1 MRSPGHGAATVAAHV
16 PELFLAR
23 DACTGQAVS
32 RGAEDPAGP
41 GVYHGA
47 IRVLSKR
54 KRVTPDPIADTA
66 APLSS
71 QIARRRTFAIISHPD
86 AGKTTLTE
94 KLLLYGGAIHLAG
107 SVKARRAAR
116 HATSDWM
123 ELEQERGISI
133 TSSVLQF
140 DWEGHRLNLLDTP
153 GHQDFSEDTYRTLI
167 AADSAV
173 MLLDNRKGVEEQTR
187 KLFAVCQRRRTPM
200 FVFVNKCD
208 RPGEPPL
215 KLLDDV
221 ASELGLPCYPVTWP
235 IERDGRFAGVYDRIT
250 RTVHLFEREGHHGG
264 KRAKVQVAE
273 LGSGATRDLLGADAH
288 AQLLGD
294 IELLDEAGTEFV
306 ERDFLEGR
314 IAPAFFG
321 SALTNFGVEPFLRHF
336 VRLAPP
342 PGPRESSD
350 GTVSPLDPTFTG
362 FVFKIQANMD
372 PRHRDRIAFVR
383 ICSGR
388 FESDMSVLNTRTGE
402 RVRLAQPQQFMARER
417 RLVEDAWPGDVIGI
431 HDRGSLR
438 IGDTLS
444 ADGPVRIENMPRF
457 SPEHFAR
464 ISVPDPLR
472 RKHLDKGLRQL
483 SEEGAAQVFY
493 ATSHAGP
500 EPVVGAVGRLQFD
513 VLLHRLENEYGV
525 KALLQPLAWRH
536 ARWVTGSESAIAH
549 AANGHGR
556 TLVYDAARRPLILF
570 DSEWTLRH
578 ALQNESGI
586 EFHDVAP

>member
-1 MRSPGHGAATVAAHV
+1 MSRDT
-16 PELFLAR
+16 LR
-23 DACTGQAVS
+23 DAV
-32 RGAEDPAGP
+32 
-41 GVYHGA
+41 
-47 IRVLSKR
+47 
-54 KRVTPDPIADTA
+54 
-66 APLSS
+66 
-71 QIARRRTFAIISHPD
+71 ARRRTFAIISHPD

-123 ELEQERGISI
+123 ELEQQRGISI

-140 DWEGHRLNLLDTP
+140 DYDGHRVNLLDTP

-187 KLFAVCQRRRTPM
+187 KLFAVCHRRRTPM

-208 RPGEPPL
+208 RAGEPPL

-221 ASELGLPCYPVTWP
+221 EAELGLHCFPVTWP
-235 IERDGRFAGVYDRIT
+235 ISEGGRLLGVYDRLTGQI
-250 RTVHLFEREGHHGG
+250 HMFERDASHGQ
-264 KRAKVQVAE
+264 KQTRARSAGLKSDEAR
-273 LGSGATRDLLGADAH
+273 TLLGGEAH
-288 AQLLGD
+288 AELLGD
-294 IELLDEAGTEFV
+294 IELLDTAGADFDREAVLAGK
-306 ERDFLEGR
+306 L
-314 IAPAFFG
+314 APAFFG

-336 VRLAPP
+336 LEMAPP
-342 PGPRESSD
+342 PGPRPSPQGPVD
-350 GTVSPLDPTFTG
+350 PLDDEFTG

-383 ICSGR
+383 ITSGHY
-388 FESDMSVLNTRTGE
+388 ESGLSVRNTRSGE
-402 RVRLAQPQQFMARER
+402 AIRLAQPQQFMAQER
-417 RLVEDAWPGDVIGI
+417 THAEDAWPGDVVGI

-444 ADGPVRIENMPRF
+444 VDGDIQIEEMPRF

-464 ISVPDPLR
+464 ISVKDPLR

-493 ATSHAGP
+493 ATTHAGP
-500 EPVVGAVGRLQFD
+500 EPLVGAVGRLQFE
-513 VLLHRLENEYGV
+513 VLVHRLEAEYGV
-525 KALLQPLAWRH
+525 KAALSNLPYGY
-536 ARWVTGSESAIAH
+536 ARWVTGQASEIERLGSST
-549 AANGHGR
+549 GR
-556 TLVYDAARRPLILF
+556 WLVYDSKNRPLLLF
-570 DSEWTLRH
+570 ESEWTMQHTIDRH
-578 ALQNESGI
+578 PDLG
-586 EFHDVAP
+586 FHDVAP

>member
-1 MRSPGHGAATVAAHV
+1 MSVG
-16 PELFLAR
+16 
-23 DACTGQAVS
+23 VS
-32 RGAEDPAGP
+32 AEE
-41 GVYHGA
+41 
-47 IRVLSKR
+47 IRNEV
-54 KRVTPDPIADTA
+54 
-66 APLSS
+66 
-71 QIARRRTFAIISHPD
+71 ARRRTFAIISHPD

-123 ELEQERGISI
+123 KLEQERGISI
-133 TSSVLQF
+133 TSSVMQF
-140 DWEGHRLNLLDTP
+140 EYEGCQLNLLDTP

-187 KLFAVCQRRRTPM
+187 KLFAVCHRRRTPM
-200 FVFVNKCD
+200 FVFINKCD

-221 ASELGLPCYPVTWP
+221 ESELGLTCFAVTWP
-235 IERDGRFAGVYDRIT
+235 ITEGGRLVGTYDRLT
-250 RTVHLFEREGHHGG
+250 HSVHLFEREGHHGQ
-264 KRAKVQVAE
+264 KRARVRVADLE
-273 LGSGATRDLLGADAH
+273 SDETRSLIGSEAH
-288 AQLLGD
+288 SALVED
-294 IELLDEAGTEFV
+294 VELLDAAGAAFD
-306 ERDFLEGR
+306 RDAMLQGR
-314 IAPAFFG
+314 LAPAFFG
-321 SALTNFGVEPFLRHF
+321 SALTNFGVEPFLQHF
-336 VRLAPP
+336 VQIAPA
-342 PGPRESSD
+342 PGPRESSRGSVAPD
-350 GTVSPLDPTFTG
+350 DDVFTG

-388 FESDMSVLNTRTGE
+388 FESGMSVLNTRSDETL
-402 RVRLAQPQQFMARER
+402 RLAQPQQFMAQER
-417 RLVEDAWPGDVIGI
+417 RHVEEAWPGDVIGV

-444 ADGPVRIENMPRF
+444 ADGPLHIERMPRF

-493 ATSHAGP
+493 ATTHAGP
-500 EPVVGAVGRLQFD
+500 EPLVGAVGRLQFD
-513 VLLHRLENEYGV
+513 VLLHRLEHEYAV
-525 KALLQPLAWRH
+525 KATLHPLTWKH
-536 ARWVTGSESAIAH
+536 ARWVVGPQAEVSRIGNAP
-549 AANGHGR
+549 GR
-556 TLVYDAARRPLILF
+556 TLVFDSKQRPLILF
-570 DSEWTLRH
+570 DSDWTLRH
-578 ALQNESGI
+578 ATEKETGI
-586 EFHDVAP
+586 EYHDVGT